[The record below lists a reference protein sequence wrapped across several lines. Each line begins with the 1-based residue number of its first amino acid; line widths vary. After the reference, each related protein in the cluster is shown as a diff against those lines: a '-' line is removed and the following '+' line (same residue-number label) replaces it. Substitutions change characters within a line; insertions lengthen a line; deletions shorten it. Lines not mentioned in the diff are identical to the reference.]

1 MTDRENK
8 LFEICNKHNADLL
21 QVEQLIIDM
30 KLTSEEIT
38 RTAIKLADA
47 NTLEIHQCDYTDE
60 LVTANWVELF
70 KIFIKYGL
78 MPNYIYTDDDMN
90 QYNIIQEMRYID
102 NGDIAP
108 TIMRMLMECGGNPNL
123 EVGGVPFFA
132 SLDFDIAFDVT
143 GLNNKRL
150 FDIEFKIWLVLMG
163 FGGYIKNHE
172 CPVKMKNGYSVE
184 IFKNFEDFD
193 YTIDMINQAEEK
205 WVMHIYNKSTNE
217 EIATM

>member
-8 LFEICNKHNADLL
+8 LFELCNKPNANLI

-47 NTLEIHQCDYTDE
+47 NTLEIHQRDYTDE

-70 KIFIKYGL
+70 EIFIKYGL
-78 MPNYIYTDDDMN
+78 MPNYVYTDDGRN
-90 QYNIIQEMRYID
+90 YYNIMQEIRYID
-102 NGDIAP
+102 NGDTAP
-108 TIMRMLMECGGNPNL
+108 TIMRMLMEHGGNPNL
-123 EVGGVPFFA
+123 QIDVETLFEW
-132 SLDFDIAFDVT
+132 LDFSVVFDVIE
-143 GLNNKRL
+143 LNNKRL

-163 FGGYIKNHE
+163 FGGYIKNLE
-172 CPVKMKNGYSVE
+172 CPVKMKTGYSVE
-184 IFKNFEDFD
+184 VFKNFEDFD

-205 WVMHIYNKSTNE
+205 WVMHIFNKSTNE
-217 EIATM
+217 EIATL